1 MLLLLQMKIKL
12 NRMEW
17 NELYCLPLLQ
27 KLNVLAQ
34 QKIIFFSLTTNISAA
49 ATTDANQGIKY
60 FLI

>member
-17 NELYCLPLLQ
+17 NELYCLPLLY

-34 QKIIFFSLTTNISAA
+34 QKIIFSSLTTNISFA
-49 ATTDANQGIKY
+49 ATTDANQGINY